1 MIEFLLSVNW
11 GVALLTLTGIYL
23 VVGVAT
29 ALLWFK
35 SEWYKELIVFFCGT
49 SLMMAPVLSILIGM
63 YNQPYM
69 ARMMPRTTIVET
81 IKTEEVYDI
90 PKVYEYDVK
99 LEEREEQ

>member
-11 GVALLTLTGIYL
+11 GIALLVLAGLYL
-23 VVGVAT
+23 VVGIIT

-49 SLMMAPVLSILIGM
+49 SLMMAPVLSVLIGI

-69 ARMMPRTTIVET
+69 ARIMPTAAIIVEQ
-81 IKTEEVYDI
+81 KEVYDI
-90 PKVYEYDVK
+90 PKRYEYK
-99 LEEREEQ
+99 IKFEEEEEQ